1 MTPAAP
7 LASADLA
14 AVLQRAARVVSVPK
28 VDDPTSFVLHAP
40 LELMARVGLLQY
52 VDPDCRDAAVA
63 MIDWLADEY
72 EAAGD
77 PIPPP
82 APRHIDDP
90 PTAALRLI
98 DALHAGDVD
107 EVDALAAALLP
118 LASPAEA
125 TGLVGEAVATSLSA
139 AGHAPIG
146 FFLLA
151 RVRPTLSPTLLR
163 GALRT
168 IAARPEWQIDWHHH
182 LVGQGD
188 AHLLHDAVRRT
199 THLGSPGSDFIYP
212 LMSQVQ
218 RRGVTTELL
227 GPVLADRYD
236 VVEAGRTLMRIAA
249 WSMLHDEPGHAPY
262 GWTHALTMPQAVMG
276 LAGAGVLPRTALA
289 VASTFTVGFRAAHGS
304 VELPAVIEPGE
315 EPPATWT
322 EVATAA
328 ALHEDAHLVKFTLA
342 CRFAA
347 DDDPRFERLYRA
359 AAAYLV
365 EWWGA

>member
-1 MTPAAP
+1 MTPAAATAP
-7 LASADLA
+7 PDLV
-14 AVLQRAARVVSVPK
+14 AVLQRAARAVSVPK
-28 VDDPTSFVLHAP
+28 ADDPSSFVLHAP
-40 LELMARVGLLQY
+40 LELMARVGLLEH
-52 VDPDCRDAAVA
+52 VDPDRRDAAVA
-63 MIDWLADEY
+63 MIERLADQY

-77 PIPPP
+77 PIATP
-82 APRHIDDP
+82 APRSIDDP
-90 PTAALRLI
+90 ALAARRLI

-107 EVDALAAALLP
+107 EVDSLSAALLP

-146 FFLLA
+146 FFLLG

-168 IAARPEWQIDWHHH
+168 IAARPDWQIDWHHH

-188 AHLLHDAVRRT
+188 AHLLHESIRRT
-199 THLGSPGSDFIYP
+199 PHLGSPGSDFIYP

-236 VVEAGRTLMRIAA
+236 VLEAGRTLTRIAA
-249 WSMLHDEPGHAPY
+249 WSMLHDESSHAPY
-262 GWTHALTMPQAVMG
+262 GWTHALTMPQAVMA

-289 VASTFTVGFRAAHGS
+289 VAGTFTVGFRAAHGT
-304 VELPAVIEPGE
+304 VELPDVIEAGE
-315 EPPATWT
+315 EPAATWT
-322 EVATAA
+322 DVATAA

-342 CRFAA
+342 CRYAA
-347 DDDPRFERLYRA
+347 DDDPRFERLYRS

-365 EWWGA
+365 DWWGA